1 MTAPAPLA
9 AVTATP
15 RPKVVPTRLSKLDQ
29 NWASTARRQPQLA
42 ATARRYLE
50 QISISLST
58 SSVAVADQALRMFC
72 LFLADTHPDVSC
84 FAEVNR
90 PIVEHFKTWLAARPG
105 AKLDT
110 SATSNTVRQRLGTI
124 RTFFDRIIEWDWD
137 DAPARTPIFSV
148 DLPIVDDPL
157 PKFLDDAQ
165 AAALLRTASADADPL
180 RRLVI
185 HLLLRTGMRAGELC
199 DLAAGAVV
207 TMRDGHWL
215 RIPLGKLHNDRYIPL
230 HPHLVELLADWS
242 SRHDD
247 HGTGLLLTRDGQPLT
262 VSRIARIVSRI
273 ATNAGLGH
281 VHTHQLR
288 HTFATQAVNRG
299 MRIEAIGAMLGHR
312 TLRMTLIYARIAN
325 RTVADEYRAVSDRV
339 DALYAD
345 PDLPSE
351 KADPAETEQMRRLR
365 LEHRRM
371 LGNGWCTRPAKL
383 DCAFETICEGC
394 GFFQTTIAFRDTL
407 QAQHDDAA
415 SKGQDGRAELF
426 ANLLDS
432 PAARTAG

>member
-1 MTAPAPLA
+1 MTAAALA
-9 AVTATP
+9 ATPQIPGPQRVSPLTASSD
-15 RPKVVPTRLSKLDQ
+15 RKWAPTAERQPLL
-29 NWASTARRQPQLA
+29 ASTARR
-42 ATARRYLE
+42 YLQ
-50 QISISLST
+50 QISVSLST
-58 SSVAVADQALRMFC
+58 SSVDVADKALRLFC
-72 LFLADTHPDVSC
+72 LFLAEQHPQVSG
-84 FAEVNR
+84 FAQIDR
-90 PIVEHFKTWLAARPG
+90 PQIEDFKTWLTARPG
-105 AKLDT
+105 AKLNT
-110 SATSNTVRQRLGTI
+110 RASANTVRQRLGSI

-137 DAPARTPIFSV
+137 DAPARTPIFSI

-165 AAALLRTASADADPL
+165 AAALLRTASSDPDPL

-199 DLAAGAVV
+199 NLQTGAVV
-207 TMRDGHWL
+207 SMRDGHWL

-230 HPHLVELLADWS
+230 HPHLVELLAAWTAS
-242 SRHDD
+242 HDD
-247 HGTGLLLTRDGQPLT
+247 HGTGRLLTRHGTRLNLGH
-262 VSRIARIVSRI
+262 IARIV
-273 ATNAGLGH
+273 ATVAANAELGH
-281 VHTHQLR
+281 VHPHQLR

-339 DALYAD
+339 DALYAE
-345 PDLPSE
+345 PDLPGSNP
-351 KADPAETEQMRRLR
+351 DPAETTEMRRLR

-415 SKGQDGRAELF
+415 TKGQDGRAELF
-426 ANLLDS
+426 QKLLDS
-432 PAARTAG
+432 PAARAAG

>member
-1 MTAPAPLA
+1 MTAPAAVA
-9 AVTATP
+9 AVTVTA
-15 RPKVVPTRLSKLDQ
+15 RPTVVSTRLSKLDE
-29 NWASTARRQPQLA
+29 NWALTAARRPQLA
-42 ATARRYLE
+42 STARRYLE
-50 QISISLST
+50 QISVSLST

-72 LFLADTHPDVSC
+72 LFLAAEHPDVSS
-84 FAEVNR
+84 FAQVNR
-90 PIVEHFKTWLAARPG
+90 PVIEDFKRWLVARPG

-110 SATSNTVRQRLGTI
+110 TATKNTVRQRLGTI
-124 RTFFDRIIEWDWD
+124 RTFFDRIIEWDWA

-148 DLPIVDDPL
+148 DLPIVDDAL

-165 AAALLRTASADADPL
+165 AAALLRAASADVDPL

-199 DLAAGAVV
+199 RLEAGAVV

-230 HPHLVELLADWS
+230 HPHLVELLTDWT

-247 HGTGLLLTRDGQPLT
+247 HGTGLLLTRDGEPLT
-262 VSRIARIVSRI
+262 VSRIARIVSRV
-273 ATNAGLGH
+273 AGDAGLGH
-281 VHTHQLR
+281 VHPHQLR

-325 RTVADEYRAVSDRV
+325 RTVADEYRAAAERV

-345 PDLPSE
+345 PDLPGQP
-351 KADPAETEQMRRLR
+351 ADPAETVEMRRLR

-371 LGNGWCTRPAKL
+371 LGNGWCTRPQKL

-407 QAQHDDAA
+407 QAQHDDALT
-415 SKGQDGRAELF
+415 KGQDGRAELF
-426 ANLLDS
+426 KNLLDS
-432 PAARTAG
+432 PAARATG

>member
-1 MTAPAPLA
+1 MTASVLAVVAAPSVA
-9 AVTATP
+9 
-15 RPKVVPTRLSKLDQ
+15 RSRLSKLDVL
-29 NWASTARRQPQLA
+29 WAPTARRQPLLA
-42 ATARRYLE
+42 ATARQYLD
-50 QISISLST
+50 QISISLSP
-58 SSVAVADQALRMFC
+58 SSVVVADQTLRMFC
-72 LFLADTHPDVSC
+72 LFLAEIRPGVSG
-84 FAEVNR
+84 FAQVDR
-90 PIVEHFKTWLAARPG
+90 AVVEDYKLWLVARPG
-105 AKLDT
+105 VKLDT
-110 SATSNTVRQRLGTI
+110 AATANTVRQRLGTI
-124 RTFFDRIIEWDWD
+124 RTFFDRIIEWDWT
-137 DAPARTPIFSV
+137 DAPARTPIFSI

-165 AAALLRTASADADPL
+165 AAALLRTASADPDPL

-185 HLLLRTGMRAGELC
+185 HLLLRTGMRAGELSNLQA
-199 DLAAGAVV
+199 DAVV

-242 SRHDD
+242 KRHDD
-247 HGTGLLLTRDGQPLT
+247 HGTGLLITRKGRRLSLSQ
-262 VSRIARIVSRI
+262 VARIVTTT
-273 ATNAGLGH
+273 AKAAGIGH
-281 VHTHQLR
+281 VHPHQLR

-325 RTVADEYRAVSDRV
+325 KTVADEYRAVSDSV

-345 PDLPSE
+345 PDLAGSDP
-351 KADPAETEQMRRLR
+351 DPAETVEMRRLR

-394 GFFQTTIAFRDTL
+394 GFFQTTITFRPTL
-407 QAQHDDAA
+407 QAQHDDAVA
-415 SKGQDGRAELF
+415 KGQDGRAELF
-426 ANLLDS
+426 TNLLNN
-432 PAARTAG
+432 PASRAAG

>member
-1 MTAPAPLA
+1 MTA
-9 AVTATP
+9 TT
-15 RPKVVPTRLSKLDQ
+15 RPTDASTRLSKLDQ
-29 NWASTARRQPQLA
+29 NWAPTARRQPLLA

-50 QISISLST
+50 QISVSLSP
-58 SSVAVADQALRMFC
+58 SSVTVADQALRMFC
-72 LFLADTHPDVSC
+72 LFLADTHPDVTC
-84 FAEVNR
+84 FAQVNR
-90 PIVEHFKTWLAARPG
+90 PVIEDFKTWLVARPG
-105 AKLDT
+105 VKVDT
-110 SATSNTVRQRLGTI
+110 SATSNTVRQRLGTV
-124 RTFFDRIIEWDWD
+124 RTFFDRIIEWDWT
-137 DAPARTPIFSV
+137 DAPARTPIFSI

-165 AAALLRTASADADPL
+165 AAALLRTASADPDPL

-185 HLLLRTGMRAGELC
+185 HLLLRTGMRAGELGGL
-199 DLAAGAVV
+199 DAGAVV

-230 HPHLVELLADWS
+230 HPHLVELLTDWTA
-242 SRHDD
+242 RHDD
-247 HGTGLLLTRDGQPLT
+247 HGTGLLLTRNGLPLT
-262 VSRIARIVSRI
+262 VARIARIVSCV
-273 ATNAGLGH
+273 ATDAGLGH

-345 PDLPSE
+345 PDLKGTNP
-351 KADPAETEQMRRLR
+351 DPAETEQMRRLR
-365 LEHRRM
+365 IEHRRM

-394 GFFQTTIAFRDTL
+394 GFFQTTIAFRPTL

-432 PAARTAG
+432 PATRAAG

>member
-1 MTAPAPLA
+1 MTAPALA
-9 AVTATP
+9 AVTTAITTTP
-15 RPKVVPTRLSKLDQ
+15 GPRMTASSDRKWAPTADRQPLL
-29 NWASTARRQPQLA
+29 ASTARR
-42 ATARRYLE
+42 YLQ
-50 QISISLST
+50 QISVSLSA
-58 SSVAVADQALRMFC
+58 SSVDVADKALRLFC
-72 LFLADTHPDVSC
+72 LFLAGQHPQVSGY
-84 FAEVNR
+84 AQIGR
-90 PIVEHFKTWLAARPG
+90 PQIEDFKTWLAARPG
-105 AKLDT
+105 AKLNT
-110 SATSNTVRQRLGTI
+110 RASANTVRQRLGSI

-137 DAPARTPIFSV
+137 DAPARTPIFSI

-165 AAALLRTASADADPL
+165 AAALLRTASSDPDPL
-180 RRLVI
+180 RRLVV

-199 DLAAGAVV
+199 NLQTGAVV

-215 RIPLGKLHNDRYIPL
+215 KIPLGKLHNDRYIPL
-230 HPHLVELLADWS
+230 HPHLVELLAAWTAS
-242 SRHDD
+242 HDD
-247 HGTGLLLTRDGQPLT
+247 HGTGRLLTRNGTPLNLGH
-262 VSRIARIVSRI
+262 IARIVR
-273 ATNAGLGH
+273 AVAANAGLGH
-281 VHTHQLR
+281 VHPHQLR

-325 RTVADEYRAVSDRV
+325 RTVAEEYRAVSDRV

-345 PDLPSE
+345 PDLAGSN
-351 KADPAETEQMRRLR
+351 ADPGETEQMRRLR

-371 LGNGWCTRPAKL
+371 LGNGWCIRPAKL

-415 SKGQDGRAELF
+415 TKGQDGRAELF
-426 ANLLDS
+426 QNLLDS
-432 PAARTAG
+432 PAARAAG